1 VMSPSGTVSTIQPEP
16 EHKLRRKK
24 SRFRLYRNGHPDYV
38 TATFDVPDV
47 RKEDVHVA
55 FQNSQ
60 LTITWESIITT
71 ERRSDDRTI
80 IREKKERKYA
90 RTLPLPPDTEFSD
103 IKAYLE
109 NGVLTVMY
117 PKFPGTNNPRAPL
130 SITR

>member
-1 VMSPSGTVSTIQPEP
+1 
-16 EHKLRRKK
+16 
-24 SRFRLYRNGHPDYV
+24 V

-90 RTLPLPPDTEFSD
+90 RTLPLPPNTEVNSMNT
-103 IKAYLE
+103 KY
-109 NGVLTVMY
+109 G
-117 PKFPGTNNPRAPL
+117 
-130 SITR
+130 